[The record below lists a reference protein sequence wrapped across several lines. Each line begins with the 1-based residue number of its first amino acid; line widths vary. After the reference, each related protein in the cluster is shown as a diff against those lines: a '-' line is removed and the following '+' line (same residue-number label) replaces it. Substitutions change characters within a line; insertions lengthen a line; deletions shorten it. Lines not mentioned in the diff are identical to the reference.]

1 MLAGLVILVLPG
13 IEAPILV
20 GSALMLTS
28 GIACGIYS
36 LFGRGVAD
44 PAATTTGYFLR
55 VVLLAVTVSLLALPW
70 MKLDASGLVYVVL
83 SGALASGLGY
93 VLWYRV
99 LQHMR
104 AITASTVQLS
114 APVLASVGWVVLLD
128 EKVTPNSLIAS
139 VLILGSIG
147 LVLRFGKSSCAASL
161 ACPFCSRNV
170 FQCLSNDAARCAD
183 VHAHKPAAPSTE
195 QDTRA

>member
-20 GSALMLTS
+20 ASALMLTS

-44 PAATTTGYFLR
+44 PAATTTGYFYFLR

-70 MKLDASGLVYVVL
+70 MKLDASGLVYAVL

-104 AITASTVQLS
+104 AITALTVQLS
-114 APVLASVGWVVLLD
+114 APVLVSVGWVVLLD
-128 EKVTPNSLIAS
+128 EKVTPNFLIAP
-139 VLILGSIG
+139 VLILGGIG
-147 LVLRFGKSSCAASL
+147 LVLRFGKS
-161 ACPFCSRNV
+161 
-170 FQCLSNDAARCAD
+170 
-183 VHAHKPAAPSTE
+183 
-195 QDTRA
+195 